1 MTSDLVSVIMPVFNA
16 EKHVSEAIESVLNQ
30 SHDNLELIIVD
41 DASSDGSLKRIR
53 GFDDPRIM
61 CIELKENSGAGKA
74 RNKGIEAARGRYIA
88 FIDADDIWL
97 KDKLRL
103 QIEFMSSENATLAY
117 SDYFLMNEESKF
129 THKVISPAEVDHK
142 KMLKNNYIG
151 CLTAIYD
158 TKILGKKYMP
168 NRRKRQDWALW
179 IDILSKTDRAVAVG
193 IPLAAYRKTGNS
205 LSSNKW
211 GLMQENYRFYKEFL
225 GYGTLKSGISFAQF
239 LVAYSWYKMT
249 SVKSID

>member
-1 MTSDLVSVIMPVFNA
+1 MTGDLVSVILPVYNS
-16 EKHVSEAIESVLNQ
+16 EKHVSEAIQSVLNQ
-30 SHDNLELIIVD
+30 SHLNLELIIVD
-41 DASSDGSLKRIR
+41 DASTDGSLSRIR
-53 GFDDPRIM
+53 EFDDPRIN
-61 CIELKENSGAGKA
+61 CIAHEKNLGAGKA
-74 RNKGIEAARGRYIA
+74 RNTAIELARGRYIA

-97 KDKLRL
+97 KDKLQL
-103 QIEFMSSENATLAY
+103 QIEHMSKEQAPLIY

-129 THKVISPAEVDHK
+129 THKVIGPAEVDHN

-151 CLTAIYD
+151 CLTAMYD
-158 TKILGKKYMP
+158 TKIVGKKFMP

-179 IDILSKTDRAVAVG
+179 IDILSKTDRAVSVG
-193 IPLAAYRKTGNS
+193 IPLAAYRKTHNS

-211 GLMQENYRFYKEFL
+211 SLIQENYRFYKEHL
-225 GYGTLKSGISFAQF
+225 GYGTLKSGFWFAQF

>member
-1 MTSDLVSVIMPVFNA
+1 MASNLVSVILPVYNA

-30 SHDNLELIIVD
+30 SHDILELIIVD
-41 DASSDGSLKRIR
+41 DASSDGSLNRIR

-61 CIELKENSGAGKA
+61 RIELKENRGAGNA
-74 RNKGIEAARGRYIA
+74 RNKGIELAKGRYIA

-103 QIEFMSSENATLAY
+103 QIEQMSKEKVPLVY

-151 CLTAIYD
+151 CLTAMYD
-158 TKILGKKYMP
+158 TKNLGKKYMP

-179 IDILSKTDRAVAVG
+179 IDILSKTDRAVSVR
-193 IPLAAYRKTGNS
+193 IPLAAYRKTDNS

-211 GLMQENYRFYKEFL
+211 SLMRENYRFYKEHL
-225 GYGTLKSGISFAQF
+225 GYGTVKSAFSFAQF